1 MDVYLRGHLF
11 FPQHFHTRTKQTLG
25 GGELTKGLK
34 GHVGF
39 LKIIRM
45 MTSDKCHCSKIIV
58 FLLSAGTL
66 HLESTL
72 FLYTCGNDE
81 RNGCPLRKLLKIVFF
96 APNFVINFYKRNL
109 EQKLYSD
116 SNFFPVYNN
125 ILLIYIL
132 LWQF

>member
-1 MDVYLRGHLF
+1 MDVYLRGHLY

-39 LKIIRM
+39 LKIMIM

-72 FLYTCGNDE
+72 FLCTCGNDE
-81 RNGCPLRKLLKIVFF
+81 RNGCWVKK
-96 APNFVINFYKRNL
+96 NC
-109 EQKLYSD
+109 
-116 SNFFPVYNN
+116 
-125 ILLIYIL
+125 
-132 LWQF
+132 